1 MEELSYIEP
10 WPQPHQ
16 TRWGWTGT
24 PTRWQALSP
33 GISVRCLMISWQNE
47 DESLQARR
55 RRKAVISSS
64 CSSFTDGRNVHV
76 STHLWSCKISCP
88 VSRSA
93 KLNVEATFQCA
104 ETLLRLHTYCI
115 CSSTG
120 GSSNNNVNKMRLPA
134 LPKLPRCCCS
144 DPLNSTAISAI
155 QSNQSRWGWWRGYR
169 RSKIC
174 TAIFSAIIDNRG
186 LIRNL
191 SNFKTHIL
199 GADVPWELSQCHSK
213 WNCKRC
219 EWLVSRL
226 AGVCLIQHTKKKAK
240 PDVKR
245 LDSFWYVI
253 EISLMWKI
261 LKLVRCVSGN
271 YFSRECGG
279 GGWSEWW
286 EKGNERLEKE
296 KERWTDRETDSKR
309 MTERQI
315 ARRTK
320 THYAEEQKAVT
331 KLVQRMTN
339 DALKCPNWEPEGIRG
354 GSDILYFGSW
364 LSEQKKEK
372 SSKKKFHRTFIVLY
386 LKYSYHVDA
395 YSLLLPRWGTCPAL
409 SGCLAFP
416 WCGCI
421 V

>member
-33 GISVRCLMISWQNE
+33 GISVQCLMISWQNE
-47 DESLQARR
+47 DESLQAGR

-93 KLNVEATFQCA
+93 KLNVEVTFQCA
-104 ETLLRLHTYCI
+104 ETLLRLHTYCV

-169 RSKIC
+169 RSKIR

-191 SNFKTHIL
+191 SNFKTHVL

-245 LDSFWYVI
+245 LDSFWYLI
-253 EISLMWKI
+253 EI
-261 LKLVRCVSGN
+261 C
-271 YFSRECGG
+271 
-279 GGWSEWW
+279 
-286 EKGNERLEKE
+286 EKYWN
-296 KERWTDRETDSKR
+296 
-309 MTERQI
+309 
-315 ARRTK
+315 
-320 THYAEEQKAVT
+320 
-331 KLVQRMTN
+331 
-339 DALKCPNWEPEGIRG
+339 
-354 GSDILYFGSW
+354 
-364 LSEQKKEK
+364 
-372 SSKKKFHRTFIVLY
+372 
-386 LKYSYHVDA
+386 
-395 YSLLLPRWGTCPAL
+395 
-409 SGCLAFP
+409 
-416 WCGCI
+416 
-421 V
+421 